1 MSSTSYL
8 ARRQARLAVDVLK
21 RQIIFGFVVSGIAL
35 VIGSWR
41 YYIVVGANDGVA
53 LALAIAG
60 ALGFLLTLAFAS
72 AWELPETWLGLAVRT
87 LGGALFAVLLAL
99 VYALLI
105 VPVGW
110 LFRRLKGVDPVY
122 SWVRNPPEDMQGW
135 HPKQALYEVNV
146 GRAGKLSAPKRFL
159 DILTFF
165 ARQGHY
171 LFLPTLVVL
180 IALGMVLFFVKTSAL
195 APFIYTLF

>member
-1 MSSTSYL
+1 
-8 ARRQARLAVDVLK
+8 
-21 RQIIFGFVVSGIAL
+21 
-35 VIGSWR
+35 
-41 YYIVVGANDGVA
+41 
-53 LALAIAG
+53 
-60 ALGFLLTLAFAS
+60 
-72 AWELPETWLGLAVRT
+72 
-87 LGGALFAVLLAL
+87 
-99 VYALLI
+99 
-105 VPVGW
+105 
-110 LFRRLKGVDPVY
+110 
-122 SWVRNPPEDMQGW
+122 
-135 HPKQALYEVNV
+135 LYEVNV